1 MSQHAGS
8 LLFVAEDISPNITQA
23 LDQSGISCQIATN
36 EEQVLRQLR
45 LQSPDIILFSEDS
58 SAIDTAAF
66 AELASRLSPD
76 SILLCCTKQDSV
88 LASVNTHLASQLP
101 LVSIAY
107 PENFIALISTF
118 LLQAEKPAK
127 VSVESHGHD
136 YADLKQDQLAGFA
149 VQQRLLPAA
158 GQCLAGIDI
167 DYKLMPSHF
176 VSGDTLG
183 VEQLQDGRVLFYLA
197 DVSGHGVAGSLI
209 TVLVNTL
216 IEREIRNRSKRDIG
230 DTGDIIERLNM
241 QLLTHNIEQ
250 HLTILLAIYDESA
263 GTLQYSNA
271 AQFPAALVKTDQG
284 VSSLNI
290 GGLPLGVCET
300 RYESF
305 EVRLAGS
312 FELVLFSDGVLEILP
327 QMTIK
332 EKEDHLLSMVTDGN
346 SQLDSLV
353 AQLGLDDVTNIPD
366 DIAIFTLAKTG

>member
-45 LQSPDIILFSEDS
+45 LQSPDIMLFSADS
-58 SAIDTAAF
+58 SAIDTAVF